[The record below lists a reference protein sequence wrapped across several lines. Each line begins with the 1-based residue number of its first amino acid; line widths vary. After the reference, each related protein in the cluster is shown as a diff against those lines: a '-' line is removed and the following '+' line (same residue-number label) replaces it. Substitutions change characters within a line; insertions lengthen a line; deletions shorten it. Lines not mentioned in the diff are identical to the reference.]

1 MYGVIVSVM
10 ISDPR
15 GIKNRMLFLCKIIF
29 IVKKEH
35 LIFLLY
41 EAMKL
46 SIVKK
51 TQFPDGYLKEKE

>member
-1 MYGVIVSVM
+1 M